1 MFKDLVGT
9 IRSGL
14 AHTVE
19 SGLTSDDN
27 LCASI
32 SEARVTSTHTI
43 FGCVLLKIDHSEAA
57 TKKKPKKKLY
67 PCAEYSVLALSS
79 EGDADDLPL

>member
-57 TKKKPKKKLY
+57 TKKNQKRNFTLVQSTGTQFRGW
-67 PCAEYSVLALSS
+67 CR
-79 EGDADDLPL
+79 